1 MDKLFSMALAVPFS
15 YAVPIFFDDV
25 QRYVSLVTM
34 ILFLAVEG
42 WAVVHCLTQRA
53 DAFPVVGSLSKG
65 GWLAILAGAVLVT
78 LVCGNPAFG
87 GISMFAFI
95 AVGAALIYLL
105 DVRPAL
111 RDATDGSGSW

>member
-1 MDKLFSMALAVPFS
+1 VDKLFTMALAVPIS
-15 YAVPIFFDDV
+15 SPVPIFYDEV
-25 QRYVSLVTM
+25 QYYVSLITM
-34 ILFLAVEG
+34 VVFLAVEG
-42 WAVVHCLTQRA
+42 WALVHCLTQRA

-78 LVCGNPAFG
+78 LLCGNPNFG
-87 GISMFAFI
+87 GVSMFSFI

>member
-1 MDKLFSMALAVPFS
+1 MALA
-15 YAVPIFFDDV
+15 AVPLF
-25 QRYVSLVTM
+25 YASVTWYLSVVM
-34 ILFLAVEG
+34 MVLFLAVEG
-42 WAVVHCLTQRA
+42 WALVHCLTQRA

-78 LVCGNPAFG
+78 LVCGNPTFG
-87 GISMFAFI
+87 VVSMFSFI

>member
-1 MDKLFSMALAVPFS
+1 MAVAVPFS
-15 YAVPIFFDDV
+15 YAIPIFYDDV
-25 QRYVSLVTM
+25 RYYVSVVTM
-34 ILFLAVEG
+34 IVFLAVEG

-78 LVCGNPAFG
+78 LVCGNPGFG